1 MSTNALRASIE
12 ILTSPGVT
20 FDIVKSK
27 KRWWLVPFALVTTSI
42 VALFMYY
49 FANVDFPWLKETMLD
64 QMAAQQTMNEDEL
77 QAAGDFLSKTSLL
90 WSTTIGGA
98 LSLVFIN
105 AILALYLNITTKFSG
120 KDEYSYGNWF
130 AFSWWTSMPHVVT
143 IMLSMLLVTLSV
155 DGMLAMED
163 LSVTTLNSLL
173 FSVDAV
179 NPWFNFLN
187 TVDVFMFWSITL
199 IAIGLKSWL
208 GIETQKAATIAA
220 APFAVLFGIWAL
232 IIVFTA

>member
-1 MSTNALRASIE
+1 
-12 ILTSPGVT
+12 
-20 FDIVKSK
+20 
-27 KRWWLVPFALVTTSI
+27 
-42 VALFMYY
+42 
-49 FANVDFPWLKETMLD
+49 
-64 QMAAQQTMNEDEL
+64 
-77 QAAGDFLSKTSLL
+77 
-90 WSTTIGGA
+90 
-98 LSLVFIN
+98 
-105 AILALYLNITTKFSG
+105 
-120 KDEYSYGNWF
+120 
-130 AFSWWTSMPHVVT
+130 MPHVVT
-143 IMLSMLLVTLSV
+143 IMLSMLLVTLSA